1 MSKTTRRGFLRA
13 SWAAAA
19 GFAVPAAFG
28 SLFAAG
34 SGTVIGKA
42 GCRGERRTAAPV
54 PRFELG
60 LASYTF
66 REFGLDATLAM
77 ASRVGLDRIALKA
90 MHLPLDS
97 PEETIRATI
106 EKVRAGGLVAYACG
120 VVYMASD
127 AEVDRA
133 FAYAKAG
140 GMGLIIGVPDH
151 GLLARAERRVLE
163 TGISL
168 AIHNH
173 GPDDLRYP
181 TPQSILDRIERL
193 DPRIG
198 VCLDVGHCRRAGLDP
213 SVEASRCG
221 SRLLDVHLK
230 DVTAPTKDGIA
241 VEAGRGVVDIPRFLA
256 TLARTDYRGTAAFE
270 YEKDGRD
277 PLPGLAE
284 SVGYVRGVLAGL
296 GGKTG
301 RPPIKPGGDT

>member
-13 SWAAAA
+13 SLA
-19 GFAVPAAFG
+19 PAAFG

-34 SGTVIGKA
+34 SGTDIGTA
-42 GCRGERRTAAPV
+42 GCRGERRTTAPV

-66 REFGLDATLAM
+66 REFGLDATLTM
-77 ASRVGLDRIALKA
+77 ARRVGLDRIALKD

-106 EKVRAGGLVAYACG
+106 EKVRAEGLVAYACG

-133 FAYAKAG
+133 FAYARAG

-151 GLLARAERRVLE
+151 GLLARAERKVRE

-181 TPQSILDRIERL
+181 TPQSILDRIEPL
-193 DPRIG
+193 DPHIG

-213 SVEASRCG
+213 SAEASRCG

-256 TLARTDYRGTAAFE
+256 TLAGMDYRGTAAFE

-277 PLPGLAE
+277 PLAGLAE

-301 RPPIKPGGDT
+301 RPPVKPGGDT